1 MSNYLNFVQKFL
13 LEISAFITFRFWGCT
28 LIKSDAK
35 IKFYDDRRDV
45 LEFFKFEASFIN
57 FLRNDVIK
65 LIRNFDSEDFVGYL

>member
-1 MSNYLNFVQKFL
+1 MSNYFNFVQKFL
-13 LEISAFITFRFWGCT
+13 IGNLCMYNSSFWGCT

-45 LEFFKFEASFIN
+45 LEFCKFEASFIN

-65 LIRNFDSEDFVGYL
+65 LIRNLDSEDFVGYL